1 MHEGLLVEGVEE
13 GTGNIADA
21 LGNNPDDG
29 CCRHAVD
36 EWFEGYQH
44 AEAHAD
50 KAERLDVGMLLQ
62 LHKADNGAGNGTQPY
77 KGE

>member
-1 MHEGLLVEGVEE
+1 MADAACEDEEVEDGMHEGLLVEGVEE

-50 KAERLDVGMLLQ
+50 KAERLD
-62 LHKADNGAGNGTQPY
+62 AIRGT
-77 KGE
+77 GF